1 MRRDGLETKKKI
13 LSVCV
18 RLFLKQGYRQT
29 SVSQI
34 VEEAGV
40 ARGSYQNV
48 FHTKESILLE
58 LVKAMFDGQFDT
70 AKNTLKNDL
79 PLTYIYA
86 IETAIQLTL
95 TEINENLRD
104 IYIEAYT
111 LPETSEYIYLHTTKE
126 LKKIF
131 GKNFPENF
139 ESDFYEMEIGTSG
152 LMRNYMAKKC
162 DIHFPLNKKLK
173 RFLTS
178 ALRIY
183 KVPEDEQNNILE
195 FISGVDVVT
204 LANEAMNK
212 LFAMLEMKF
221 EFKLSQK

>member
-1 MRRDGLETKKKI
+1 M
-13 LSVCV
+13 
-18 RLFLKQGYRQT
+18 
-29 SVSQI
+29 
-34 VEEAGV
+34 
-40 ARGSYQNV
+40 
-48 FHTKESILLE
+48 
-58 LVKAMFDGQFDT
+58 
-70 AKNTLKNDL
+70 
-79 PLTYIYA
+79 
-86 IETAIQLTL
+86 
-95 TEINENLRD
+95 
-104 IYIEAYT
+104 
-111 LPETSEYIYLHTTKE
+111 PETSEYIYLHTTKE

-195 FISGVDVVT
+195 FISGLDVET
-204 LANEAMNK
+204 LANEAMSK

-221 EFKLSQK
+221 EFKLSQE

>member
-1 MRRDGLETKKKI
+1 M
-13 LSVCV
+13 
-18 RLFLKQGYRQT
+18 
-29 SVSQI
+29 
-34 VEEAGV
+34 EEAGV

-195 FISGVDVVT
+195 FISGLDVET